1 MRDYLPIILVFVTV
15 LTIGA
20 VAAFAEP
27 VYDWLKRRFKEWRA
41 IARQRRADREILESI
56 RKQHGSK
63 TADDADKHMKLK
75 RGE

>member
-1 MRDYLPIILVFVTV
+1 MRDYLPIILILVTV

-27 VYDWLKRRFKEWRA
+27 VYDRLKRGFKEWRA

-56 RKQHGSK
+56 RKQHGSEA
-63 TADDADKHMKLK
+63 ADDADKHMKLK